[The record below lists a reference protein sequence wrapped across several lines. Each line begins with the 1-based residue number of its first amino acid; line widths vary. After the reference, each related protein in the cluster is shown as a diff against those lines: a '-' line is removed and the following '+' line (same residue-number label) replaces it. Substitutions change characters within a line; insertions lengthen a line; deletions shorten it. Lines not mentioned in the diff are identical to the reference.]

1 MYHGYGITFDS
12 TGSWS
17 FDNDYARNVI
27 ICSVD
32 NTSSFHV
39 DNCKKNFLALEE
51 GPTFGVN
58 GSFGSPEKKCSIN
71 FTKANTKF
79 CLSLHYNAQ
88 NSYLFA
94 NGKKSFI
101 LKPTIKIVTLQLDFV
116 LEGF

>member
-27 ICSVD
+27 ICDVD
-32 NTSSFHV
+32 NTSSSHV

-51 GPTFGVN
+51 GPTFRVN

-79 CLSLHYNAQ
+79 CLSLHYNAD

-94 NGKKSFI
+94 NGKKSFS